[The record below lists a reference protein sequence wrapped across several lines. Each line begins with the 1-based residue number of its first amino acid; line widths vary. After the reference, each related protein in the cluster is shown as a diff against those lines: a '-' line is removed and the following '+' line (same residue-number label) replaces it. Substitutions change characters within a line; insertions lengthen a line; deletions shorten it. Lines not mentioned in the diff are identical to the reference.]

1 MKKETLIKA
10 ELFNDHFQNFKRY
23 NTHKA
28 QLIIAD
34 IPYNL
39 GINAYASNPSWYE
52 GGDNKNGESD
62 LAGKEFFDTDKNFKP
77 AEFMHF
83 CSKLL
88 KNEPKEKGQAPCMIV
103 FCAFDQQMYL
113 IELAK
118 RYGLNNYI
126 NLVFRKNFS
135 AQVLKANMKV
145 VGNSEYGLIFYR
157 EKLPK
162 FNNNG
167 KMVFNCMDW
176 EKDDVNTPKLHP
188 TQKPLPLLRK
198 LIEIFTDEGD
208 IVIDPCAGSG
218 STLVAAIRSN
228 RTTYGFEIKKDF
240 YKAAKEWVDFEHNQ
254 HIEVKKYGAAVTV
267 KSGQQKNLFESLI
280 NKVTTI

>member
-1 MKKETLIKA
+1 
-10 ELFNDHFQNFKRY
+10 
-23 NTHKA
+23 
-28 QLIIAD
+28 
-34 IPYNL
+34 
-39 GINAYASNPSWYE
+39 
-52 GGDNKNGESD
+52 
-62 LAGKEFFDTDKNFKP
+62 
-77 AEFMHF
+77 
-83 CSKLL
+83 
-88 KNEPKEKGQAPCMIV
+88 
-103 FCAFDQQMYL
+103 
-113 IELAK
+113 
-118 RYGLNNYI
+118 
-126 NLVFRKNFS
+126 
-135 AQVLKANMKV
+135 
-145 VGNSEYGLIFYR
+145 
-157 EKLPK
+157 
-162 FNNNG
+162 
-167 KMVFNCMDW
+167 MDW